1 MDRPDNLAPPPAEGT
16 EAGPTE
22 PGPPAG
28 HPRRLLVFDNPE
40 KKGHRR
46 GGPHEAA
53 PNWPFRLLLSGPP
66 GRGKR
71 NMILNLI
78 FQLLDPPPSSIHI
91 VHYDPDTIE
100 YNVLEDLGV
109 PIWYYSVDDL
119 PCAENLSSP
128 ENPHIGEAEPSAPL
142 PMLAETLGED
152 ACEPAEGDWGA
163 SPLVIIDE
171 VTADTLSP
179 ENKHR
184 LERLLNYCSTHHNTS
199 VAYSIQSAM
208 AVPAPSR
215 RAFDHYCL
223 WKQHDSAVD
232 AMIASRVGVPPS
244 LLHELFDE
252 LCLKPHDS
260 IWIDS
265 TKGADDPY
273 RFRLNLLAPITFHSP
288 IEAW

>member
-1 MDRPDNLAPPPAEGT
+1 MDAADKPAPSSPNATEPAEAPESLQDPPQ
-16 EAGPTE
+16 EASR
-22 PGPPAG
+22 PP
-28 HPRRLLVFDNPE
+28 RLLVFDNPD

-46 GGPHEAA
+46 AGPHDAA

-66 GRGKR
+66 GSGKR
-71 NMILNLI
+71 NMLLNLI
-78 FQLLDPPPSSIHI
+78 FQLLDPPPSAIHI
-91 VHYDPDTIE
+91 VHYAPDTTE
-100 YNVLEDLGV
+100 YDVLEDLGI
-109 PIWYYSVDDL
+109 PIMFYDVQDF
-119 PCAENLSSP
+119 PCAENLSKP
-128 ENPHIGEAEPSAPL
+128 EEPRIGEHDPLVDPDNEPVAASEARS
-142 PMLAETLGED
+142 
-152 ACEPAEGDWGA
+152 DWGA

-208 AVPAPSR
+208 SVPPPSR

-232 AMIASRVGVPPS
+232 AMIASRAGVPPS
-244 LLHELFDE
+244 LLHELFDS
-252 LCLKPHDS
+252 LCKIPHDC

-265 TKGADDPY
+265 TRPADDPY
-273 RFRLNLLAPITFHSP
+273 RFRLNMLSP
-288 IEAW
+288 ISFHESIDAW